1 MDSIHVRQR
10 LRPSRYAF
18 VVNDGDLD
26 AALQAASLN
35 AALWGGIYNP
45 IVPLTP
51 SENRD
56 GLLKAFDPDLLVNLT
71 GADLPADLAGRHE
84 HRVVA
89 PADLV
94 RTDDRTNRRE
104 LGLGFN
110 ILPLLRDVHEKEV
123 RFSAE
128 PTRAAV
134 LAPQAVGGWPEFA
147 GFAYGSFQWLPATDV
162 NFEEMFQRGLRARN
176 VDLPELTPPPNCDTL
191 LLPLDF
197 TGYGLRLFG
206 GTASFSSHIIFIGDH
221 QNPADLVEFWNIRA
235 TGRTVVFV
243 PAEAY
248 QVFEPLIRLVAAEGR
263 YPINQQVENHADL
276 QKGPS
281 LSDAVFAG
289 ACDWIATLGLGQ
301 LPNRS
306 WGPRFG
312 QEIEFYV
319 GDIHVAELEA
329 SEGEEISILA
339 NGQMTPV
346 KLIPPPY
353 LPDGTVRKGQ
363 LSWSVEVTMSGGFR
377 DPEFMFSF
385 PNEPA
390 VEDVVR
396 RGVMG
401 MPGEV
406 RLGRRGIVLQQDW
419 ARSTFHLM
427 PVPTKDV
434 LHALLRQA
442 GLKAEPSQPGQY
454 AEQIVKKMGCLH
466 GDCRVFKIRGVRE
479 ILDRLGDGS
488 TLTKGNIYQAVMSET
503 PDEHGQNWRPEL
515 YNDLIL
521 RYGQGRSFDFGT
533 TFDVLL
539 EKQILRPGF
548 VFWCRT
554 CFRDDWYHVSEFAE
568 EYTCR
573 FCFTPQRV
581 NFGSVHE
588 WQYKAD
594 GLFRIPDSAQGSVA
608 VILSIWRFEH
618 LAHGHPGR
626 YVTSRNL
633 VAGDTGRRYE
643 IDYACVVMGTFD
655 MSYDLVLGQA
665 TRFGD
670 FTDDDMQK
678 MADLADRFPRK
689 PYLAFSTLK
698 DHYSDADKARL
709 RSLAERGY
717 QVIAFTRE
725 ELDPYDMFDRFD
737 QAPHKYAVGLKELS
751 ENTLHLNVGE

>member
-18 VVNDGDLD
+18 VVKDGDLG

-35 AALWGGIYNP
+35 TALWGGIYNP
-45 IVPLTP
+45 IIPLMP
-51 SENRD
+51 AENRD
-56 GLLKAFDPDLLVNLT
+56 GLLKAFDADLLVNLT
-71 GADLPADLAGRHE
+71 GDDLPGDLAGRYE
-84 HRVVA
+84 HRIVA
-89 PADLV
+89 PAHLV

-110 ILPLLRDVHEKEV
+110 ILPLLRHVHEKEV

-134 LAPQAVGGWPEFA
+134 LTPQATAGWPEFA
-147 GFAYGSFQWLPATDV
+147 AFAYGSFQWLPGMDV
-162 NFEEMFQRGLRARN
+162 NFEDMFRRGLRARN
-176 VDLPELTPPPNCDTL
+176 IDLPELTPPPDYDAL

-221 QNPADLVEFWNIRA
+221 RNLTDLIEFWNIRA
-235 TGRTVVFV
+235 TGRVAVFV
-243 PAEAY
+243 PATAY
-248 QVFEPLIRLVAAEGR
+248 RGFEPLIRFVAEEGH

-276 QKGPS
+276 QKSPS
-281 LSDAVFAG
+281 LSDAVFTEV
-289 ACDWIATLGLGQ
+289 CDWIANLGLGDLAQ
-301 LPNRS
+301 RS
-306 WGPRFG
+306 WRPRFG
-312 QEIEFYV
+312 QEIDRYV
-319 GDIHVAELEA
+319 GDIHVAETEA
-329 SEGEEISILA
+329 SEGEEISILE

-346 KLIPPPY
+346 KLILPPY
-353 LPDGTVRKGQ
+353 LAHETVRKGQ
-363 LSWSVEVTMSGGFR
+363 LSWSVEIAMSGGFQ

-390 VEDVVR
+390 VEEIVR
-396 RGVMG
+396 RGVLG

-419 ARSTFHLM
+419 AHSTLNLM
-427 PVPTKDV
+427 PVSTKDV
-434 LHALLRQA
+434 LHALFRQA
-442 GLKAEPSQPGQY
+442 ELKAEPSQPGQY
-454 AEQIVKKMGCLH
+454 AEQIVKKMGFLH

-488 TLTKGNIYQAVMSET
+488 TLTKGNMYQAVRSET

-521 RYGQGRSFDFGT
+521 RYGQGRPLDFGAI
-533 TFDVLL
+533 FDVLL
-539 EKQILRPGF
+539 EKRILRPGF
-548 VFWCRT
+548 VFRCRT
-554 CFRDDWYHVSEFAE
+554 CFKDDWYHVSEFAE

-581 NFGSVHE
+581 DFASVHE

-594 GLFRIPDSAQGSVA
+594 GLFRIRDSAQGSVA
-608 VILSIWRFEH
+608 VILSLWRFEH
-618 LAHGHPGR
+618 LAHGYHGR

-643 IDYACVVMGTFD
+643 IDYAYVVMGTFD
-655 MSYDLVLGQA
+655 ASYDLVLGQA

-670 FTDDDMQK
+670 FSDDDMQK
-678 MADLADRFPRK
+678 MAELADRFPRK
-689 PYLAFSTLK
+689 PYVAFSTLK
-698 DHYSDADKARL
+698 DRYSDADKGRL

-717 QVIAFTRE
+717 RVIALTRE
-725 ELDPYDMFDRFD
+725 ELDPYDLFDRFE
-737 QAPHKYAVGLKELS
+737 QAPHKYAMGLKELS
-751 ENTLHLNVGE
+751 ENTLHLNVGQ